1 MILRLSALI
10 AILVL
15 VISCKTDLKPVPANN
30 EEKPKPTYKV
40 VSGLDN
46 STANAVNPPPSAA
59 PKAAVQVKRNK
70 TQPLI
75 EQVDVQNPEFKV
87 RMQKEDFDQILTFLG
102 SRTLNGESEDIKFKL
117 FLWEDK
123 IRGYYETVYGGKNI
137 QVFGYIDGERIALKS
152 LNNSVP
158 QENAA
163 EMTGTLKGDQ
173 LDLTFKKGE
182 IGEDGVI
189 KVAKT
194 DIEYPLIFY
203 RTEDLIK
210 YGKKR

>member
-1 MILRLSALI
+1 
-10 AILVL
+10 
-15 VISCKTDLKPVPANN
+15 
-30 EEKPKPTYKV
+30 
-40 VSGLDN
+40 
-46 STANAVNPPPSAA
+46 
-59 PKAAVQVKRNK
+59 VQVKRNK

>member
-46 STANAVNPPPSAA
+46 STANAVKPPPSAA
-59 PKAAVQVKRNK
+59 PKDAVQVKRNK

-152 LNNSVP
+152 LNNSIP

>member
-46 STANAVNPPPSAA
+46 STANAVKPPPSAA

-75 EQVDVQNPEFKV
+75 EQVDAQNPEFKV

>member
-46 STANAVNPPPSAA
+46 STANAVKPPPSAA

>member
-152 LNNSVP
+152 LNNSIP